1 MKPVLEPG
9 VYWDSDFPTL
19 MSWFIK
25 KTTQGSMYGSLEE
38 CHVPSQQ
45 RRVGKVQFLLF
56 NSPPKQ
62 TWGRWWERAID
73 SKKILYSLFWNSS
86 RLMTTW
92 YVLMA
97 TGPGQCLCVSD
108 IKYVRHYPA
117 LVLLRHSSTIS
128 LNSAQN
134 VSAVGYGQTPGNT
147 D

>member
-73 SKKILYSLFWNSS
+73 SKKTLYSLFWNSDLNIFFFQADDHLVCADGHWPWPMS
-86 RLMTTW
+86 
-92 YVLMA
+92 
-97 TGPGQCLCVSD
+97 
-108 IKYVRHYPA
+108 VR
-117 LVLLRHSSTIS
+117 LRH
-128 LNSAQN
+128 
-134 VSAVGYGQTPGNT
+134 
-147 D
+147 